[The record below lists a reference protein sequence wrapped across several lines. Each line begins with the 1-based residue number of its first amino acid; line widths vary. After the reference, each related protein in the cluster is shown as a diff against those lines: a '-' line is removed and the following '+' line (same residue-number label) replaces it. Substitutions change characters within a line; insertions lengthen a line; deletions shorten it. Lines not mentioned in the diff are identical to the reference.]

1 MSEINTGG
9 PAFPVQ
15 DPKAIGRI
23 AAAKVRA
30 KHRGKPPKSEVW
42 DQDYYAFSDEVASGM
57 TLRDYFAAKAMQ
69 AALSGVEHEDSRGEL
84 HSMSTDWYDCH
95 AAHAYAMADAML
107 KAREGGQA

>member
-9 PAFPVQ
+9 PAFPVPEFPMTGGQ
-15 DPKAIGRI
+15 YFR
-23 AAAKVRA
+23 RA
-30 KHRGKPPKSEVW
+30 
-42 DQDYYAFSDEVASGM
+42 DLQGM

-107 KAREGGQA
+107 KARQGGQA